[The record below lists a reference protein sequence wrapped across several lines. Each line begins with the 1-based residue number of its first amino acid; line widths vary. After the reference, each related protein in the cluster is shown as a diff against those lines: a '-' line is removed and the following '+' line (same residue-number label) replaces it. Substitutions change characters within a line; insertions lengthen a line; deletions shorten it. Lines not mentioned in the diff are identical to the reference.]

1 MEKTVFLLEGAQ
13 KDINSKFTKA
23 GWIDIFRD
31 GDKYSGG
38 VFCYLITDAYLNEH
52 LKNRDIGIWKGS
64 EGRPSVSTFYL
75 PDGEVTR
82 YSSFDKEG
90 LEPFLYSKY
99 FPEERYIDVSEEF
112 VNYFKLYEN
121 GTSKQERKYY
131 FHDDLGDKE
140 EVIVITSDNVR
151 IKQKFLME
159 YIAVRRMH
167 LAICFDFMAI
177 GDVPLKE
184 FGVELQDVDKISD
197 WHNYN
202 HLIRVSF
209 GSTEI
214 QSWIRG
220 KLIIKYDPTKSEK
233 TWYDLDY
240 QYEQFV
246 IGYDEDTGQEALVS
260 CDSEEHQ
267 FFVQVFF
274 KKDVLSKYYNNPE
287 KYSVDGFGI
296 SCGAFSLKMDNNN
309 DGYVMVFLND
319 LRMLPQKEQLHWKHH
334 NIAPQPG
341 MGMSGSYYDTMI
353 QGNWARKSD
362 AIDVRFKQ
370 EYKSFNKKWFDRF
383 GWHFYKEPSGADVH
397 LFNGLHLPADNSI
410 IAFCDQMLIVVKFT
424 IDSLNEEMLIK
435 NLPKIE
441 NEKGIA
447 KFERFI
453 KERVEDIPD
462 MFIFIRHLQNLRS
475 GMIAH
480 KFSESNKN
488 CKKAMEYF
496 GLTTENYRDVAANIL
511 VKSLWTLNVLNKLF
525 LNDATNKEESK

>member
-1 MEKTVFLLEGAQ
+1 MEKDTFLMVTVQ
-13 KDINSKFTKA
+13 NDINNKFTSA
-23 GWIDIFRD
+23 GWIDIFRN

-38 VFCYLITDAYLNEH
+38 VFCYLVTDTYLNEH
-52 LKNRDIGIWKGS
+52 LKNQEFGIWKGS

-75 PDGEVTR
+75 ESGEVTR
-82 YSSFDKEG
+82 YSSFEKEG

-99 FPEERYIDVSEEF
+99 FPQERYIDVSEEF
-112 VNYFKLYEN
+112 VNYFKLYEK
-121 GTSKQERKYY
+121 GASKQERTY
-131 FHDDLGDKE
+131 FFFDELGDME
-140 EVIVITSDNVR
+140 EVIVVTSDRVR
-151 IKQKFLME
+151 IKQKFLKE
-159 YIAVRRMH
+159 YIAVRKMH
-167 LAICFDFMAI
+167 LVICFDFMAV
-177 GDVPLKE
+177 GKVPLKE
-184 FGVELQDVDKISD
+184 YNIELKDVDHVSE
-197 WHNYN
+197 WFNYN
-202 HLIRVSF
+202 HLIRVVF

-220 KLIIKYDPTKSEK
+220 KLIIKYDPTKTEK
-233 TWYDLDY
+233 TWYDNDY

-246 IGYDEDTGQEALVS
+246 IGYDEDSGEEKLVS

-274 KKDVLSKYYNNPE
+274 KKDVLTKYYNNPE
-287 KYSVDGFGI
+287 KYNVDGFGI

-309 DGYVMVFLND
+309 DDYVMVFLND
-319 LRMLPQKEQLHWKHH
+319 LRMLPQKEQLHWKHY

-383 GWHFYKEPSGADVH
+383 GWYFYKEPSGADIH

-410 IAFCDQMLIVVKFT
+410 VEFCNQMLKVVKFT
-424 IDSLNEEMLIK
+424 IDSLNEEMLTK
-435 NLPKIE
+435 NLPNIE
-441 NEKGIA
+441 NEKGIS

-453 KERVEDIPD
+453 KTQDMDIPD
-462 MFIFIRHLQNLRS
+462 MFIFLRHLQNLRS

-480 KFSESNKN
+480 KFSESNKS

-496 GLTTENYRDVAANIL
+496 ELTNDNYKNVGANIL
-511 VKSLWTLNVLNKLF
+511 VKSLWTLNLLDKLF
-525 LNDATNKEESK
+525 LDDTTSKQELE